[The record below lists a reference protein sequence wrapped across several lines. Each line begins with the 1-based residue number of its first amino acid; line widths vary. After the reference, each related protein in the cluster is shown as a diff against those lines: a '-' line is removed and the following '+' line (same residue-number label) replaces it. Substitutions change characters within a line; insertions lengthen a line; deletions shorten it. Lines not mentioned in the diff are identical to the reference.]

1 MRGWGELE
9 RGYRTHPETLTYRY
23 DRRAFPHNARTI
35 SAPTETLHDDYAAQA
50 AWRTHELQTRRAAWE
65 PKVRGMA
72 QLVSARRSDDLAALK
87 CVGEVEL
94 ASAAQIEV
102 SARSR
107 PRRSRTAATGRA
119 SS

>member
-65 PKVRGMA
+65 LYGAVRAQHVSA
-72 QLVSARRSDDLAALK
+72 QLSEAFAAFECAPPSAW
-87 CVGEVEL
+87 
-94 ASAAQIEV
+94 
-102 SARSR
+102 AR
-107 PRRSRTAATGRA
+107 
-119 SS
+119 